1 MCLVKSLHVFD
12 LYCSLDGQSFRYFIL
27 PFNEVGQSWSSERV
41 KTSVSQLITG
51 IFGSQFFSWSIS
63 GFSVP
68 LHHQTTGKMVKRWTV
83 GLSHFPC
90 CAEGPLCETE
100 GIPGKN
106 FGYEKDNRHDLS

>member
-1 MCLVKSLHVFD
+1 
-12 LYCSLDGQSFRYFIL
+12 
-27 PFNEVGQSWSSERV
+27 
-41 KTSVSQLITG
+41 
-51 IFGSQFFSWSIS
+51 
-63 GFSVP
+63 
-68 LHHQTTGKMVKRWTV
+68 MVKRWTV